1 MDVTLYFEK
10 GSEQN
15 YSCFVEQELP
25 GYSLIGYGRDAEE
38 AEKDLF
44 VSLEEIRELRE
55 AEGKETPDINV
66 VDRHFDTPS
75 LFSYYPV
82 TIAALARNTG
92 LNASLL
98 RQYACGKRT
107 PGEKNRARIIEGYHR
122 IGQQLV
128 KATESLVTRNG

>member
-10 GSEQN
+10 GGEKN

-25 GYSLIGYGRDAEE
+25 GYSLIGYGRDADE
-38 AEKDLF
+38 AEKDLY
-44 VSLEEIRELRE
+44 VSLEEIRQLRA
-55 AEGKETPDINV
+55 AEGEETPDINV

-75 LFSYYPV
+75 LFSYHPV
-82 TIAALARNTG
+82 TIAALARATG

-107 PGEKNRARIIEGYHR
+107 PGEKNRKIIIDGYHR
-122 IGQQLV
+122 IGQRLLQMNLNLV
-128 KATESLVTRNG
+128 SHQG